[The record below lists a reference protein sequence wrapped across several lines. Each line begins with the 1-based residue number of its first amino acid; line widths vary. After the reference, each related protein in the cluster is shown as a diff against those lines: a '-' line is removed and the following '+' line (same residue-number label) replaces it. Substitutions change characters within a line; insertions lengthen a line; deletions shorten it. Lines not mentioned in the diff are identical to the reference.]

1 MTDTVNQEENTA
13 TAAPEAALPP
23 SLGLADLKNVLIVID
38 LASSRGAFK
47 TAEFAAV
54 GTVYAKVQTFLE
66 AATPTEAPAPA
77 EAPVAEEVAEED
89 AEEVLQKEFSRR
101 HKGTKFSSYVLKWTW
116 ETIKNLKDNKNVSEN
131 EIKFRSLPMLEN
143 IIFEKKHKFDPQGWN
158 KIVDEAY
165 KNRTAKHYEKR
176 LKLITSKISRVDN
189 KEYKKWLA
197 YYELFKQE

>member
-66 AATPTEAPAPA
+66 AATPAEAPAPV
-77 EAPVAEEVAEED
+77 EAPVAEEVAEEV
-89 AEEVLQKEFSRR
+89 AE
-101 HKGTKFSSYVLKWTW
+101 
-116 ETIKNLKDNKNVSEN
+116 
-131 EIKFRSLPMLEN
+131 
-143 IIFEKKHKFDPQGWN
+143 
-158 KIVDEAY
+158 
-165 KNRTAKHYEKR
+165 
-176 LKLITSKISRVDN
+176 
-189 KEYKKWLA
+189 
-197 YYELFKQE
+197 

>member
-1 MTDTVNQEENTA
+1 MT
-13 TAAPEAALPP
+13 
-23 SLGLADLKNVLIVID
+23 
-38 LASSRGAFK
+38 
-47 TAEFAAV
+47 
-54 GTVYAKVQTFLE
+54 
-66 AATPTEAPAPA
+66 
-77 EAPVAEEVAEED
+77 EED

>member
-1 MTDTVNQEENTA
+1 
-13 TAAPEAALPP
+13 
-23 SLGLADLKNVLIVID
+23 
-38 LASSRGAFK
+38 
-47 TAEFAAV
+47 
-54 GTVYAKVQTFLE
+54 
-66 AATPTEAPAPA
+66 
-77 EAPVAEEVAEED
+77 
-89 AEEVLQKEFSRR
+89 
-101 HKGTKFSSYVLKWTW
+101 
-116 ETIKNLKDNKNVSEN
+116 
-131 EIKFRSLPMLEN
+131 MLEN